1 MSKFLPRELRA
12 LFNSLTPLGLFYM
25 EQWRF
30 CIYKATYPLSL
41 NHLAGKPSNTIR
53 LLALRDATFLDFSIQ
68 THVFSGGLWRK
79 VRQRI
84 YYSNFIII

>member
-53 LLALRDATFLDFSIQ
+53 ILALRNATFLDFSIQ
-68 THVFSGGLWRK
+68 THVFSVGLLSK
-79 VRQRI
+79 VRQQI
-84 YYSNFIII
+84 YHSNFIII

>member
-12 LFNSLTPLGLFYM
+12 LFNSLTRTVLYG
-25 EQWRF
+25 QCRF

-68 THVFSGGLWRK
+68 THVFS
-79 VRQRI
+79 V
-84 YYSNFIII
+84 YT